1 MPKCCHI
8 RKLRLGLTCWKTQQ
22 LFCSSAIFKQFFS
35 PDCSYFWIH
44 LLQEIRQYL
53 VKVVMVKSG
62 SSRRVVN
69 SLIVYYWLNDFFY
82 VDQSKEI
89 DLSAGLIDWFK
100 FRSRILHGQNALWPS
115 ETCEQS
121 GVLVWVDHQQLKSVS
136 LPVLGVYASVH
147 YCSKTQPWCCT
158 EDWLLRYLM
167 APREMQALGFLSH
180 QTTCR
185 GKPPEISCS

>member
-100 FRSRILHGQNALWPS
+100 FRSRILHRMHCDHLKLVSKVVFSSELITSSSSLSVCPCWVFMLQCTTAVKRSPGVAQRIGCCVISWP
-115 ETCEQS
+115 
-121 GVLVWVDHQQLKSVS
+121 
-136 LPVLGVYASVH
+136 
-147 YCSKTQPWCCT
+147 
-158 EDWLLRYLM
+158 
-167 APREMQALGFLSH
+167 
-180 QTTCR
+180 R
-185 GKPPEISCS
+185 GRCKP